1 MRLLDRYLLRELLIP
16 LGYCLAGLLIFY
28 IAFDL
33 IASLNNYQEHKL
45 LFADIVELYVVK
57 IPEILVFILPIVLLL
72 ALLYALTNHARHH
85 EITAIR
91 AAGIS
96 LWRICV
102 PYLGV
107 GFVLSLALFAMNEL
121 WVPNSADRVQEILFR
136 RVRQTTAPTDRVVDL
151 SFENRRDGRFWTG
164 TYNVSTHTI
173 IDPIVHWK
181 LADGSTRVIKA
192 DHAEYLD
199 GVAWAFFG
207 SPLFTALDI
216 TNAPALAAKLKKPA
230 RHDAVSQY
238 LNSQLSPTTQYVLVN
253 SAERTNV
260 DLSRVLAT
268 DFNRIIQSG
277 SVYDAKR
284 FADVKLSPEASAML
298 DRNLRGANLTWLNR
312 ILLMDAYPH
321 EMSKSRSYSV
331 SAWKTDPNNS
341 DLRPYLYT
349 NLLVLPDFAETP
361 DEFKRDLEFNSRF
374 HGSALAQSA
383 DIPVVEIINYL
394 HVNPHLDPKKRALLD
409 TQLYGRIAAPWT
421 CIVVVLIAIP
431 FSAGS
436 GRRNVFV
443 GVAGAIVIC
452 FVYFVLLKLGLAL
465 GTGGYLPG
473 WLAAWLPNA
482 TFGITGFWLMLR
494 VR

>member
-33 IASLNNYQEHKL
+33 IGSLNSYQEHKL

-102 PYLGV
+102 PYLVV
-107 GFVLSLALFAMNEL
+107 GFLLSLALFAMNEL
-121 WVPNSADRVQEILFR
+121 WVPNSADRLQEILNR
-136 RVRQTTAPTDRVVDL
+136 RVKKSGAGSESLIRLNFD
-151 SFENRRDGRFWTG
+151 NRRDGRFWG
-164 TYNVSTHTI
+164 GVYNINTHTI
-173 IDPIVHWK
+173 TDPVVHWK
-181 LADGSTRVIKA
+181 LRDGSSRVINA
-192 DHAEYLD
+192 DHADYID
-199 GVAWAFFG
+199 GVWIFFG
-207 SPLFTALDI
+207 AALFSSVDV
-216 TNAPALAAKLKKPA
+216 TNAAALADKLKKPA
-230 RHDAVSQY
+230 RNDAVSQY
-238 LNSQLSPTTQYVLVN
+238 LSAQLSPATQYSLVN
-253 SAERTNV
+253 SADRTNL
-260 DLSRVLAT
+260 DLPKILAG
-268 DFNRIIQSG
+268 DFNRIIQTG
-277 SVYDAKR
+277 PLYDAQR
-284 FADVKLSPEASAML
+284 FAGVKLSPAASAML
-298 DRNLRGANLTWLNR
+298 DRDLRGSNLVWLNR
-312 ILLMDAYPH
+312 ALLMDAYPH
-321 EMSKSRSYSV
+321 ELSKSRSYTV
-331 SAWKTDPNNS
+331 IGWKTGADSANP
-341 DLRPYLYT
+341 RPYLHT
-349 NLLVLPDFAETP
+349 NLLAMLDFAETP
-361 DEFKRDLEFNSRF
+361 DEFKRDIEFNNRF
-374 HGSALAQSA
+374 HGSAIAQSA
-383 DIPVVEIINYL
+383 DIPVLEIMDYL
-394 HVNPHLDPKKRALLD
+394 RLHPDLDPKKRWLLG
-409 TQLYGRIAAPWT
+409 TQLYGRFAAPWT

-436 GRRNVFV
+436 GRRNIFV

-452 FVYFVLLKLGLAL
+452 FCYFVLLKLGLAL

-482 TFGITGFWLMLR
+482 TFGIAGFWMMLR

>member
-102 PYLGV
+102 PYLAV

-121 WVPNSADRVQEILFR
+121 WVPNSADRVQEILYR
-136 RVRQTTAPTDRVVDL
+136 RVRPSGASSERIVDL
-151 SFENRRDGRFWTG
+151 SFDNRRDGRFWTG
-164 TYNVSTHTI
+164 TYNVNTHTI
-173 IDPIVHWK
+173 TDPIVHWK

-192 DHAEYLD
+192 DHADYLD

-207 SPLFTALDI
+207 SPLFSPLDI

-230 RHDAVSQY
+230 RRDAVSQF

-253 SAERTNV
+253 AAERTNV

-277 SVYDAKR
+277 PLYDAKR
-284 FADVKLSPEASAML
+284 FADV
-298 DRNLRGANLTWLNR
+298 NLTWLNR
-312 ILLMDAYPH
+312 LLLMDAYPH
-321 EMSKSRSYSV
+321 ELSKSRSYSV
-331 SAWKTDPNNS
+331 SAWKTDPNNT

-361 DEFKRDLEFNSRF
+361 DQFKRDLEFNSRF
-374 HGSALAQSA
+374 HGSALAQYA
-383 DIPVVEIINYL
+383 DIPVIEIINYL
-394 HVNPHLDPKKRALLD
+394 RINPNLDPKKRALLD
-409 TQLYGRIAAPWT
+409 TQLFGRIAAPWT

>member
-28 IAFDL
+28 VAFDL
-33 IASLNNYQEHKL
+33 IGSLNSYQEKHL

-96 LWRICV
+96 LWRICI
-102 PYLGV
+102 PYLAV

-121 WVPNSADRVQEILFR
+121 WVPDSADREAEILTR
-136 RVRQTTAPTDRVVDL
+136 RTRKPGNNSETAVQL
-151 SFENRRDGRFWTG
+151 SFDNRRDGRLWTG
-164 TYNVSTHTI
+164 TYNMITHTI
-173 IDPIVHWK
+173 TDPVVQCK
-181 LADGSTRVIKA
+181 LADGSTQIIKA
-192 DHAEYLD
+192 AHADYID
-199 GVAWAFFG
+199 GVWIFFG
-207 SPLFTALDI
+207 SPLFAPQDI
-216 TNAPALAAKLKKPA
+216 TNAPALAAKLRKPA
-230 RHDAVSQY
+230 KNDGVSQY
-238 LNSQLSPTTQYVLVN
+238 LEAELSPTTHYFLIN
-253 SAERTNV
+253 SADRTNL
-260 DLSRVLAT
+260 DMPRILAD

-277 SVYDAKR
+277 PIYDEKR
-284 FADVKLSPEASAML
+284 FAGVKLSREASAML
-298 DRNLRGANLTWLNR
+298 DRGLSGENLTWLNR
-312 ILLMDAYPH
+312 ILLMDAYAQ
-321 EMSKSRSYSV
+321 EMSKSRSYMNLMVWTNPKDTS
-331 SAWKTDPNNS
+331 K
-341 DLRPYLYT
+341 RPDVFYT
-349 NLLVLPDFAETP
+349 NLLVRLDFEETP
-361 DEFKRDLEFNSRF
+361 DAFRRDIQFSSRF
-374 HGSALAQSA
+374 HGTSLAQSA
-383 DIPVVEIINYL
+383 DIPIVEIVNYERMRTD
-394 HVNPHLDPKKRALLD
+394 LDDKKRAELD
-409 TQLYGRIAAPWT
+409 TQLYGRFAAPWT

-436 GRRNVFV
+436 GRRNIFV

-452 FVYFVLLKLGLAL
+452 FCYFVLLKLGLAL

-482 TFGITGFWLMLR
+482 TFGITGFIMMLR